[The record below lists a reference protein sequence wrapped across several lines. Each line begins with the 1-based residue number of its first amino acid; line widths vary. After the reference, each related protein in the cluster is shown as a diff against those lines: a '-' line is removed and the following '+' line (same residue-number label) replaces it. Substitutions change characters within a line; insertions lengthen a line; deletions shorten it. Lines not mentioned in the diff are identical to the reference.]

1 MQAFPLI
8 EALWASLDKERPS
21 GDDPARVVSALH
33 RFYQDFQRNYTQGRR
48 NRWRTPIF
56 NAQDPGIR
64 ANLELAVELTGN
76 LSANFNPDSPLLT
89 ELRRVDPE
97 LRRAVAALDAEERTF
112 GIQPNESPKLM
123 QLDYLFEGWS
133 RGLLSSEPLEA
144 FLNEFL
150 RAAGGTRGEIANA
163 LKTSKSREKESEEE
177 TSAIEQATSGVDHL
191 EATIRELLGG
201 LERGAAACRPLRDAI
216 MKHGQ
221 QLGQAFHRL
230 EQVSPITEPCPFC
243 GGSLSLS
250 GRCRSCGRRL
260 PHLEEVESS
269 GGGGEQQPQSPFI
282 SNNLR
287 RVDIAL
293 AAFNDDPDSDSLW
306 KEFQEAVR
314 HLGKQVDAGK
324 QQVEMLANSP
334 ERPIDPD
341 SPERMDER
349 ELSEISA
356 VFVQAQRALAA
367 FAFQPFPPEGDL
379 PDDWREPLLAVEPR
393 LQALETK
400 WAPPASEDDESAP
413 ATP

>member
-48 NRWRTPIF
+48 NRWKTPVF

-64 ANLELAVELTGN
+64 ANLELAIELTGN
-76 LSANFNPDSPLLT
+76 LSANFSPDSPLLS
-89 ELRRVDPE
+89 ELRRLDPE
-97 LRRAVAALDAEERTF
+97 LRKAIAALDIEERTF
-112 GIQPNESPKLM
+112 NIQPNESPKLM

-133 RGLLSSEPLEA
+133 RGLLSAEPLEA
-144 FLNEFL
+144 FLKEFL
-150 RAAGGTRGEIANA
+150 RATGGTRGDIVSA

-191 EATIRELLGG
+191 ETSLRELLNSLG
-201 LERGAAACRPLRDAI
+201 RGAVACRPLRDSI
-216 MKHGQ
+216 MQHGR

-260 PHLEEVESS
+260 PHLEEVEGPT
-269 GGGGEQQPQSPFI
+269 GGADAPQSPFI

-287 RVDIAL
+287 RVDLAL
-293 AAFNDDPDSDSLW
+293 NAFNNDPDNESLW

-324 QQVEMLANSP
+324 QQVEMLSSSP
-334 ERPIDPD
+334 DRPIDPD

-349 ELSEISA
+349 ELADISS
-356 VFVQAQRALAA
+356 VFVKAQRALAA

-379 PDDWREPLLAVEPR
+379 PEDWREPLLTVEPR
-393 LQALETK
+393 LQALENK
-400 WAPPASEDDESAP
+400 WAPPASEGSEAQP
-413 ATP
+413 TAL